1 MNMNTESA
9 VSTAT
14 VNVLALVEAAITEA
28 HAKDR
33 SYCDRNFSLG
43 SAYTHCARLERYL
56 TVAGKAALKLRFIS
70 LSMASEY
77 SMPYFSIKAEAQAAL
92 TAVPADKWAEAVAAV
107 EAEIRRD
114 YEYSLNQTAEFL
126 KHEAEEVVAGRRV
139 RVSRKTVQAP
149 LGVTGVVTY
158 SSDHSAT
165 IFVRVDADVVVG
177 RRVKKTIKAGT
188 LIRIFKSNVEVIT
201 PPTDYRALAA
211 ARIVEMEAKYAA
223 EVAAQK

>member
-14 VNVLALVEAAITEA
+14 VNVLALVDAAITEA

-43 SAYTHCARLERYL
+43 SSYTHCARLERYL
-56 TVAGKAALKLRFIS
+56 TVAGKAALKLGFIS

-77 SMPYFSIKAEAQAAL
+77 SMPYFSIKAEAAL

-114 YEYSLNQTAEFL
+114 YEYSLNQRAEFL
-126 KHEAEEVVAGRRV
+126 KREAEEVVAGRRV

-188 LIRIFKSNVEVIT
+188 MIRIFKYNVEVIN

-211 ARIVEMEAKYAA
+211 ARIVELEAKYAA